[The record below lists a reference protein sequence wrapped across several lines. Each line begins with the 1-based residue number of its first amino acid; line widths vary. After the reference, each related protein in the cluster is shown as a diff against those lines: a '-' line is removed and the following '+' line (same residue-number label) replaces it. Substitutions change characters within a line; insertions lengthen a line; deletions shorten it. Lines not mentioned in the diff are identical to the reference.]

1 MQRLR
6 GQRRAWSLGGMGV
19 SGSRDLDLTRA
30 LLRGAAGRCTPSSG
44 AFGAEHPHPTG
55 RGSANPRGRDLSR

>member
-1 MQRLR
+1 
-6 GQRRAWSLGGMGV
+6 MGV